1 MAGGR
6 MNKTSTVGTPVAEV
20 LLDIDYEIIA
30 HFSRHLYGSP
40 NRAVEELVSNG
51 FDAFATKVYVYI
63 PGPQVT
69 SHVVVWDNGWSMD
82 VEQLKSLWWVARSPK
97 ASTTRVIHDA
107 NRGPDRK
114 QIGKFGIG
122 KLASYS
128 VGNLISHLSR
138 RNDDFY
144 LVTVNY
150 AVILGEGTQPGSSQK
165 NPYKTQ
171 ILQLTKTEART
182 FIKNIFDGDKTAT
195 GYTDLFDEKTWTVAV
210 IGALKTELQGGRLQ
224 WILGNSM
231 PERPDFSIW
240 LNDTKVRS
248 KLEKNSAVHWNFA
261 DEVVVQAIDKF
272 FADAKKRGD
281 FTGVVTFGKAVGLD
295 AAHPKQATPYVELP
309 SLGRI
314 WGSIRIFD
322 DSLKTVQSAEMG
334 RSWGFFVMVRDR
346 LLNPDD
352 EKLFLNDPSFTAFY
366 RSQFILHADAL
377 DEALLADRER
387 LRRDTLSV
395 VELEL
400 LQSALY
406 RAARTEI
413 ETRDEHALAKATTVS
428 LLPTYSRRFFRE
440 PLTALSMRS
449 GPQTVI
455 DITNPTVE
463 RKAIGEDQPLAIVSD
478 ETHGFIVNTSHPYY
492 NAIAQKLGGGK
503 KAAEFYRIYDLFSIA
518 ERLLEGHLYDV
529 GVEDALVT
537 QVLAW
542 RDDLFRELAK
552 AYTVAR
558 AEALHDLY
566 NASYEGDKS
575 FEHAISRVLNG
586 MGFHAEHYGGSGNQ
600 DVLLAATVGPE
611 SYTFVFEA
619 KGSSKPVEVDKA
631 EVSGAASHR
640 DAAGAEHAVI
650 IAREFQGFR
659 AKASNNDAAVLKE
672 CRAVGGGVSIMTVE
686 ALSELYDA
694 IETFGYPLDMLKDI
708 FTVVEPP
715 VEKLARIRS
724 LTIVTDGIDNR
735 ALLDEI
741 WRRQS
746 GEAAG
751 DYVAYRSV
759 FQSRPAWKKVG
770 FDGFQ
775 QRLVALETLSNG
787 RIVLNPQNQTV
798 FLKQSPE
805 IVAAQ
810 IELSLAKLDDE
821 SKEVS

>member
-1 MAGGR
+1 MTAA
-6 MNKTSTVGTPVAEV
+6 KLGTPVDTV

-51 FDAFATKVYVYI
+51 FDAFATKVFVYI
-63 PGPQVT
+63 PGPQV
-69 SHVVVWDNGWSMD
+69 SEHVVVWDNGWSMD

-97 ASTTRVIHDA
+97 ASTSRVIQDTS
-107 NRGPDRK
+107 RGPDRK

-128 VGNLISHLSR
+128 VGDLISHLSR
-138 RNDDFY
+138 RGDDFY

-150 AVILGEGTQPGSSQK
+150 AEILGDDTHPPLPQATR
-165 NPYKTQ
+165 YTTD
-171 ILQLTKTEART
+171 ILKLTIDEAES
-182 FIKNIFDGDKTAT
+182 FVKQVFDGDKTSTA
-195 GYTDLFDEKTWTVAV
+195 YEELFNEATWTLAV
-210 IGALKTELQGGRLQ
+210 IGALKADLQSGRLQ

-231 PERPDFSIW
+231 PERPDFAIW
-240 LNDTKVRS
+240 LNDARVRS
-248 KLEKNSAVHWNFA
+248 KLEKRAALRWDFS
-261 DEVVVQAIDKF
+261 DELVVEAITKF
-272 FADAKKRGD
+272 FADAKKHGD
-281 FTGVVTFGKAVGLD
+281 FSGIVTFGKTVGLD
-295 AAHPKQATPYVELP
+295 AAHPAQAIPYVEFP

-322 DSLKTVQSAEMG
+322 DSLKTVQSAQMG

-352 EKLFLNDPSFTAFY
+352 GQLFLNDPSFAAFY
-366 RSQFILHADAL
+366 RAQFILHADAL

-387 LRRDTLSV
+387 LRREIPSV
-395 VELEL
+395 KELQL
-400 LQSALY
+400 LQSAIY
-406 RAARTEI
+406 RAARTEL
-413 ETRDEHALAKATTVS
+413 ETRDEQALAKATTVS
-428 LLPTYSRRFFRE
+428 LLPTHSRRFFRE

-449 GPQTVI
+449 GPDTVI

-463 RKAIGEDQPLAIVSD
+463 RRAIGEDQPLAIVST

-492 NAIAQKLGGGK
+492 TAVTHKLGGGK

-566 NASYEGDKS
+566 NSSYEGDKP
-575 FEHAISRVLNG
+575 FEDAICAVLNG
-586 MGFHAEHYGGSGNQ
+586 MGFHAERFGGASSK
-600 DVLLAATVGPE
+600 DILLAASIGPAA
-611 SYTFVFEA
+611 YTFVFEA
-619 KGSSKPVEVDKA
+619 KGSTKPVQTDKS

-640 DAAGAEHAVI
+640 DEALAEHAVI

-659 AKASNNDAAVLKE
+659 ANPDNTDAAVLKE
-672 CRAVGGGVSIMTVE
+672 CRAVGRVSIMTVE

-694 IETFGYPLDMLKDI
+694 IEKFGYPLDMLKDV
-708 FTVVEPP
+708 FTIIEPP
-715 VEKLARIRS
+715 VAKLARIRS
-724 LTIVTDGIDNR
+724 LTHVTDGIDNR
-735 ALLDEI
+735 LLLDEI

-751 DYVAYRSV
+751 DYVPYRAV
-759 FQSRPAWKKVG
+759 FQSRAAWKAAG
-770 FDGFQ
+770 FDRFQ
-775 QRLVALETLSNG
+775 QRLVALETLANG
-787 RIVLNPQNQTV
+787 RIVLNAENV
-798 FLKQSPE
+798 FLKQSPD
-805 IVAAQ
+805 IVTAQ
-810 IELSLAKLDDE
+810 IERSLARLADDE
-821 SKEVS
+821 PEDVS